1 MFATCDRSSKSLRA
15 VAGSGV
21 GCTLGVQWVGS
32 LSQRTS
38 LCRDTSLHLLFSG
51 LSSGGDVTACPWDH
65 VLPCVAV

>member
-1 MFATCDRSSKSLRA
+1 MFATCDRSTKSLRA
-15 VAGSGV
+15 LASSGV

-51 LSSGGDVTACPWDH
+51 LSSEGM
-65 VLPCVAV
+65 